1 MEIRPIHTDA
11 DYRAVLREV
20 SAYFENEP
28 EPGTPDGDRFEVLV
42 TLVEAYEAKHFPIDL
57 PDPVEAIKF
66 RMEQAGLAPKDLVPA
81 IGRLNRVYEILNHK
95 RPTDAQ
101 HDLAATREIRYP
113 CREPDS
119 PIQAI
124 RCCLILGRRRY
135 ACQHPQSARFGGC
148 GLPGNRRRISR
159 SRNTQG
165 NLPPLPALRPIPRH
179 GSSCQAHVGHPGH
192 TEPRKGRRYS
202 SRRFPS

>member
-1 MEIRPIHTDA
+1 MEIRPIQTDA

-95 RPTDAQ
+95 RPLTLNMIWRL
-101 HDLAATREIRYP
+101 HE
-113 CREPDS
+113 
-119 PIQAI
+119 
-124 RCCLILGRRRY
+124 
-135 ACQHPQSARFGGC
+135 
-148 GLPGNRRRISR
+148 
-159 SRNTQG
+159 
-165 NLPPLPALRPIPRH
+165 
-179 GSSCQAHVGHPGH
+179 
-192 TEPRKGRRYS
+192 
-202 SRRFPS
+202 

>member
-66 RMEQAGLAPKDLVPA
+66 RMRMTSP
-81 IGRLNRVYEILNHK
+81 RRVS
-95 RPTDAQ
+95 TVVSS
-101 HDLAATREIRYP
+101 AAT
-113 CREPDS
+113 S
-119 PIQAI
+119 P
-124 RCCLILGRRRY
+124 RCP
-135 ACQHPQSARFGGC
+135 ATA
-148 GLPGNRRRISR
+148 R
-159 SRNTQG
+159 SR
-165 NLPPLPALRPIPRH
+165 
-179 GSSCQAHVGHPGH
+179 GSKPGS
-192 TEPRKGRRYS
+192 TAS
-202 SRRFPS
+202 SR